1 MNTLKLLL
9 LALTLSLVSTACA
22 DDASSPP
29 EDPDEGIPFRSE
41 GTLAFVR
48 EGDTLIAIN
57 IEVADNDSARTRGL
71 MGRTSLPDSSGMLF
85 IFPTEEEQSFWMA
98 NTQLSLDMF
107 FADADSHIVRVAKYT
122 TPLSSKSVT
131 SQGPAQFVVETP
143 AGFADQHGIV
153 EGDRVTWE
161 RE

>member
-1 MNTLKLLL
+1 MNSPKLLL
-9 LALTLSLVSTACA
+9 LALILSLAGTACT
-22 DDASSPP
+22 DDASAPP
-29 EDPDEGIPFRSE
+29 ESPNEEIPFREE

-48 EGDTLIAIN
+48 EGDTLTAIN

-85 IFPTEEEQSFWMA
+85 IFPSEEEQSFWMA
-98 NTQLSLDMF
+98 NTPLSLDMF
-107 FADADSHIVRVAKYT
+107 FAGADSQIVRIAKYT
-122 TPLSSKSVT
+122 TPLSSESVT

-153 EGDRVTWE
+153 EGDRVVWE

>member
-1 MNTLKLLL
+1 MNTSKLLL
-9 LALTLSLVSTACA
+9 LALILSLACAACA
-22 DDASSPP
+22 DDSTLP
-29 EDPDEGIPFRSE
+29 EDTGEEIPFRKE

-48 EGDTLIAIN
+48 EGDTLAAVN

-98 NTQLSLDMF
+98 NTPLSLDMF
-107 FADADSHIVRVAKYT
+107 FVGADSQVVRIAKYT
-122 TPLSSKSVT
+122 TPLSSESVS

-143 AGFADQHGIV
+143 AGFADRHGIV